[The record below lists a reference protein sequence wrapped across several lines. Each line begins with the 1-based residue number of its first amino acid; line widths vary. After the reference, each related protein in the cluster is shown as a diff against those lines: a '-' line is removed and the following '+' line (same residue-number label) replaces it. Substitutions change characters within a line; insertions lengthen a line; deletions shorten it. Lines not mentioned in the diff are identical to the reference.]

1 LETLR
6 QLLWYIT
13 SVEGITEIIRWGGLP
28 ILATIVFVE
37 TGLFFGF
44 FLPGDSLLVTAGFV
58 ASQSPDLL
66 NLRAVLI
73 VLSAAAII
81 GDTVGYAIGR
91 KAGEALYNRPDSRF
105 FKREHLLKTRAF
117 YERYG
122 PITIVLARFVPFAR
136 TFAPAVAGIA
146 QMNYRKF
153 IVYNVCGGIGW
164 VVSLTLLGYFFG
176 QIPFV
181 KKHIEMA
188 ILLII
193 FVSLLPVIVS
203 AWTARRHARAARGEN
218 A

>member
-1 LETLR
+1 METLR
-6 QLLWYIT
+6 QLAWYIT

-66 NLRAVLI
+66 DLRSVLI
-73 VLSAAAII
+73 VLSAAAIV
-81 GDTVGYAIGR
+81 GDTVGYSIGR
-91 KAGEALYNRPDSRF
+91 KAGEALYSRPDSRF

-153 IVYNVCGGIGW
+153 LVYNVCGGIGW

-188 ILLII
+188 ILLVI
-193 FVSLLPVIVS
+193 FVSLLPVVVS
-203 AWTARRHARAARGEN
+203 AWTARRKARAARG
-218 A
+218 